1 MKLPILLLAAALT
14 VGLATGDAEA
24 AKRFGGGGNL
34 GKQRATPAMKEA
46 PKAAP
51 AGPADAAK
59 AAPASP
65 AAAPAAAAPQ
75 PSFMSRWGGMIA
87 GLGIGALLGSMF
99 GGGFGGAAGGILMLL
114 VLGVLVFAGIRL
126 LAARGRP
133 AAETK
138 PVAFAGIGQNVS
150 DRPAFEHPTFDRPA
164 SALASAEPVRAAPRV
179 PADFPVEA
187 FLRQAKMAFIRL
199 QAANDAKDLDDIR
212 DYTTPEMYAEISMQ
226 LEERGEAPQ
235 KTEVLNVHPTLI
247 EVASEDGYEIASVRF
262 AGLLREAVDA
272 NPESFD
278 EVWHVRKK
286 IGDKSS
292 TWLIAG
298 IQQLPPEAAAA

>member
-1 MKLPILLLAAALT
+1 MTMAASDCPTLSKDGAMKLPILLLAAALT

-164 SALASAEPVRAAPRV
+164 SALASSEPVRSAPRV

-187 FLRQAKMAFIRL
+187 FLRRA
-199 QAANDAKDLDDIR
+199 
-212 DYTTPEMYAEISMQ
+212 T
-226 LEERGEAPQ
+226 
-235 KTEVLNVHPTLI
+235 
-247 EVASEDGYEIASVRF
+247 
-262 AGLLREAVDA
+262 
-272 NPESFD
+272 
-278 EVWHVRKK
+278 
-286 IGDKSS
+286 
-292 TWLIAG
+292 
-298 IQQLPPEAAAA
+298 